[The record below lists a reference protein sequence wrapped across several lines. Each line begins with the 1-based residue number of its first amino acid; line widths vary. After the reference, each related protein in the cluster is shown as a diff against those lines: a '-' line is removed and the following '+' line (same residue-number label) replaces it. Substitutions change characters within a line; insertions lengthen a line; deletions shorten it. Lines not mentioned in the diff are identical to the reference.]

1 MRPVKS
7 EKNASFPIALLTSVR
22 QKGEYEFMFM
32 SKSRTLLLGLAIN
45 MLGTVVIRLFG
56 DHLLRPGRVAE
67 TLVLYAVSFA
77 VTALVIRKL
86 VPGLEPAALLMLPT
100 LILDPFS
107 CLFFTSLFP
116 NLAPTAAGLFGGW
129 MLFFCG
135 GAVVGALPRR

>member
-1 MRPVKS
+1 
-7 EKNASFPIALLTSVR
+7 
-22 QKGEYEFMFM
+22 MFM
-32 SKSRTLLLGLAIN
+32 SRSRTLLLGLAIN
-45 MLGTVVIRLFG
+45 ILGTVVIRLFG
-56 DHLLRPGRVAE
+56 DSLLRPGRVVE
-67 TLVLYAVSFA
+67 TLLLYAISFA
-77 VTALVIRKL
+77 VTALLIRKL